1 MLGQLRHHGLD
12 EDVCLGGVDAHGQIV
27 QSDLQDVLAHLLR
40 IVGVVGEGLCVSDH
54 DIDLVELARVL
65 QPDTLLQRA
74 DIVADMETARWAV
87 ARQNDLFH
95 TFLLFH
101 QAYLFSVFQRLSHP
115 ESWTPQAA

>member
-1 MLGQLRHHGLD
+1 M
-12 EDVCLGGVDAHGQIV
+12 CLGGVDAHGQIV

-74 DIVADMETARWAV
+74 YIVADVEPARRAV

-101 QAYLFSVFQRLSHP
+101 QARFSSTSPSQLTLYRLP
-115 ESWTPQAA
+115 

>member
-1 MLGQLRHHGLD
+1 M
-12 EDVCLGGVDAHGQIV
+12 CLGRVDAHSQIV
-27 QSDLQDVLAHLLR
+27 QRHLQHVLAHLLR
-40 IVGVVGEGLCVSDH
+40 VIGVVRQGLRVGDH
-54 DIDLVELARVL
+54 DKDLVELAGVL

-101 QAYLFSVFQRLSHP
+101 QAYLFSVFQKLSHP